1 MADGFVGP
9 NLQSVLDG
17 ASGIAGQVIRD
28 AILYGRNFAGQLL
41 LGGAPIGPQERRD
54 RMTQFILRVF
64 GTAIPV
70 TIVNTIVDYVIQSMK
85 EQPTLTEPSVTKE
98 PESEPDR
105 DSKTEEQPDNIT
117 RPRRDPAKPVIQRP
131 TLERTGVTEESITT
145 IPLVIDI
152 QPDPEIITDET
163 NKKLEFSVEDEE
175 PVFLVKNNNKQ
186 DDIKITRDALFS
198 YRRDV
203 LGTAK
208 TNPFIASQEKNDLI
222 KYSDIQLQ
230 PPRLFT
236 RIDDTQYFKS
246 DRHEQEA
253 AWIRSAGD
261 MLSVPSEVPFLSN
274 SIPLV
279 KPSFDEFKDRQGNF
293 QFMPNGSR
301 NDLVAFNNPFRS
313 FTDVNSLNP
322 DRTRLFGATF

>member
-1 MADGFVGP
+1 V
-9 NLQSVLDG
+9 
-17 ASGIAGQVIRD
+17 
-28 AILYGRNFAGQLL
+28 
-41 LGGAPIGPQERRD
+41 
-54 RMTQFILRVF
+54 
-64 GTAIPV
+64 
-70 TIVNTIVDYVIQSMK
+70 
-85 EQPTLTEPSVTKE
+85 
-98 PESEPDR
+98 
-105 DSKTEEQPDNIT
+105 
-117 RPRRDPAKPVIQRP
+117 KPVIQRP
-131 TLERTGVTEESITT
+131 TLERSGVTEESITT

-163 NKKLEFSVEDEE
+163 NKNLDFSVEDEE

-208 TNPFIASQEKNDLI
+208 TNPFVASQEKNDFI

-236 RIDDTQYFKS
+236 RVDDTQYFKS